1 MSTVDDYVSR
11 IDGTCGRE
19 KDVIVTFKF
28 EKRDEAVK
36 RILERATL
44 KKSLAGIVFE
54 LAYGEYSFRL
64 YSSGKAIFRGLEN
77 KEELTALLSELLLR
91 R

>member
-1 MSTVDDYVSR
+1 MTTVDDYVSR
-11 IDGTCGRE
+11 IEGTCGKD

-54 LAYGEYSFRL
+54 LTFRKSSFRL
-64 YSSGKAIFRGLEN
+64 YGSGKAIFRSLESK
-77 KEELTALLSELLLR
+77 KELNALLSELLL
-91 R
+91 